1 MEHADDP
8 STFCIGTAPV
18 TMLGPRPPA
27 PATPPVHDALRLT
40 AGGLTAQIALNG
52 QIYTLR
58 ITRQGKLIL
67 TK

>member
-1 MEHADDP
+1 MP
-8 STFCIGTAPV
+8 QTSSNPV
-18 TMLGPRPPA
+18 QIEA
-27 PATPPVHDALRLT
+27 AAFPVHDAEALT
-40 AGGLTAQIALNG
+40 KGGKTAFISLNG